1 MIDYNKRFFKKA
13 LYDNNNL
20 NSNNLVLKNIIIVLS
35 FNINIIFK
43 TFLKDN
49 SL

>member
-1 MIDYNKRFFKKA
+1 MIDRNKYFFKKT
-13 LYDNNNL
+13 LYNKNNFNFDDL
-20 NSNNLVLKNIIIVLS
+20 ILKNIIIVLS

-43 TFLKDN
+43 ALLKNN

>member
-1 MIDYNKRFFKKA
+1 MIDRNKYFFKKA
-13 LYDNNNL
+13 LYNKN
-20 NSNNLVLKNIIIVLS
+20 NSNFNDLILKNVIIVLS

-43 TFLKDN
+43 VLLKDN